1 MNMGTYSLQTDC
13 VVGSAVVI
21 CLLTL
26 SACVSTSQFPILPL
40 ESDQDASLSCEE
52 LENELLRANA
62 FRDAI
67 LEEEGDVLATELAT
81 DVADG
86 AMSVVMAD
94 PLGAVISGVGG
105 SIRYRQRYR
114 QYQEV
119 VSAAEA
125 RMIHVLTLREARQCP
140 AGPSGDSTRAEQQ
153 ILAELHGLDQRL
165 SAEEVSEQAYREE
178 RRELLDALR

>member
-81 DVADG
+81 DVAGG
-86 AMSVVMAD
+86 AFSVVTAD
-94 PLGAVISGVGG
+94 PLGAAISGVMG
-105 SIRYRQRYR
+105 SRRYR
-114 QYQEV
+114 QYQEI

-125 RMIHVLTLREARQCP
+125 RMIHVLTLRKARQCP

-153 ILAELHGLDQRL
+153 ILDELHGLDQRL

>member
-67 LEEEGDVLATELAT
+67 LEEQGDVLAT
-81 DVADG
+81 DVAFG
-86 AMSVVMAD
+86 AIDVVTAD
-94 PLGAVISGVGG
+94 PLGAAISGVMG
-105 SIRYRQRYR
+105 SRRYR
-114 QYQEV
+114 QYQEI

-125 RMIHVLTLREARQCP
+125 RMIHVLTLRKARQCP

>member
-1 MNMGTYSLQTDC
+1 MGTYSLQTDC

-26 SACVSTSQFPILPL
+26 SACTSTSQFPILPL

-67 LEEEGDVLATELAT
+67 LEEQGDVLAT
-81 DVADG
+81 DVAFG
-86 AMSVVMAD
+86 AIDVATAD
-94 PLGAVISGVGG
+94 PLGAAISGVMG
-105 SIRYRQRYR
+105 SRRYR
-114 QYQEV
+114 QYQEI

-153 ILAELHGLDQRL
+153 ILDELHGLDQRL

>member
-40 ESDQDASLSCEE
+40 ESAQDASLSCEE

-67 LEEEGDVLATELAT
+67 LDEQGDLLAT
-81 DVADG
+81 DVAFG
-86 AMSVVMAD
+86 AVDVAMAD
-94 PLGAVISGVGG
+94 PLGAALSGVMG
-105 SIRYRQRYR
+105 SRRYR
-114 QYQEV
+114 QYQEI

-165 SAEEVSEQAYREE
+165 SAEEVSEQVYREE

>member
-13 VVGSAVVI
+13 VVASAVVI

-26 SACVSTSQFPILPL
+26 SACASTSQYPILPL
-40 ESDQDASLSCEE
+40 ESDQDASLSCED

-62 FRDAI
+62 FRDVI
-67 LEEEGDVLATELAT
+67 LEEQGDVLAM
-81 DVADG
+81 DVAFG
-86 AMSVVMAD
+86 AISVATLD
-94 PLGAVISGVGG
+94 PFGAALSGVLGL
-105 SIRYRQRYR
+105 RWYR
-114 QYQEV
+114 QYQEAA
-119 VSAAEA
+119 SAAEA

-165 SAEEVSEQAYREE
+165 SAEELSEQAYRKE

>member
-67 LEEEGDVLATELAT
+67 LEEQGDVLAT
-81 DVADG
+81 DVAFG
-86 AMSVVMAD
+86 AIDVATAD
-94 PLGAVISGVGG
+94 PLGAAISGVMG
-105 SIRYRQRYR
+105 SRRYR
-114 QYQEV
+114 QYQEI

>member
-26 SACVSTSQFPILPL
+26 SACASTSQYPILPL
-40 ESDQDASLSCEE
+40 ESDQDASLSCED

-62 FRDAI
+62 FRDVI
-67 LEEEGDVLATELAT
+67 LEEQGDVLAT
-81 DVADG
+81 DVAFG
-86 AMSVVMAD
+86 AISVATAD
-94 PLGAVISGVGG
+94 PLGAALSGVLGL
-105 SIRYRQRYR
+105 SSHR
-114 QYQEV
+114 QYQEAA
-119 VSAAEA
+119 SAAEA

-165 SAEEVSEQAYREE
+165 SAEELSEQAYREE

>member
-67 LEEEGDVLATELAT
+67 LEEQGDVLAT
-81 DVADG
+81 DVAFG
-86 AMSVVMAD
+86 AIDVATAD
-94 PLGAVISGVGG
+94 PLGAAISGVTG
-105 SIRYRQRYR
+105 SWRYRQRYR